1 MRGLRL
7 NSYSEKKE
15 RKYSNGKV
23 LVRFSYHHRLF
34 PWKYFPSILLGR
46 AKGVDIKKEGSG
58 NAGTTNAL
66 RVLGKKAAVITLIID
81 ISKGFAAVQIGY
93 WLSGSQAAM
102 FCALAAFIG
111 HIWPLLFK
119 FKGGK
124 GVAVA
129 FGTVLGINWQLALLA
144 LGIVALTVL
153 ITRMVSMGSVIAAV
167 SFPVISYFLERDFFW
182 FGIVMALIMLYAH
195 RSNIK
200 RIVKG
205 EEHKLSLKK

>member
-1 MRGLRL
+1 M
-7 NSYSEKKE
+7 E
-15 RKYSNGKV
+15 RFWFV
-23 LVRFSYHHRLF
+23 LVIIIA
-34 PWKYFPSILLGR
+34 YFLGNISPSILLGR
-46 AKGVDIKKEGSG
+46 ARGVDIKKEGSG

>member
-1 MRGLRL
+1 M
-7 NSYSEKKE
+7 ETFQF
-15 RKYSNGKV
+15 V
-23 LVRFSYHHRLF
+23 LAIIIA
-34 PWKYFPSILLGR
+34 YFLGNISPSILLGR

-81 ISKGFAAVQIGY
+81 IGKGFVAVQIGY

-129 FGTVLGINWQLALLA
+129 FGTVLAINWQLALLA

-153 ITRMVSMGSVIAAV
+153 ITRMVSMGSVMAAV
-167 SFPVISYFLERDFFW
+167 SFPLISYFLERDFFW

-200 RIVKG
+200 RIIKG
-205 EEHKLSLKK
+205 EENKLSFKK

>member
-1 MRGLRL
+1 M
-7 NSYSEKKE
+7 ETFQF
-15 RKYSNGKV
+15 V
-23 LVRFSYHHRLF
+23 LAIIIA
-34 PWKYFPSILLGR
+34 YFLGNISPSILLGR

-66 RVLGKKAAVITLIID
+66 RVLGKKAAVITLIVD
-81 ISKGFAAVQIGY
+81 IGKGFAAVQIGY

-124 GVAVA
+124 GVAVT
-129 FGTVLGINWQLALLA
+129 FGTVLAINWQLALLA

-153 ITRMVSMGSVIAAV
+153 ITRMVSMGSVMAAV
-167 SFPVISYFLERDFFW
+167 SFPLISYFLERDFFW

-200 RIVKG
+200 RIIKG
-205 EEHKLSLKK
+205 EENKLSFKK

>member
-1 MRGLRL
+1 M
-7 NSYSEKKE
+7 ETFWF
-15 RKYSNGKV
+15 V
-23 LVRFSYHHRLF
+23 LVIIIA
-34 PWKYFPSILLGR
+34 YFLGNISPSILLGR

-81 ISKGFAAVQIGY
+81 IGKGFLAVQIACL
-93 WLSGSQAAM
+93 LSGAQAAM
-102 FCALAAFIG
+102 FAALAAFIG
-111 HIWPLLFK
+111 HIWPVLFK

-129 FGTVLGINWQLALLA
+129 FGTILAINWQLALLA
-144 LGIVALTVL
+144 LAIVALTVL
-153 ITRMVSMGSVIAAV
+153 ITRMVSLGSVMAAV

-205 EEHKLSLKK
+205 EEHKLSFKK

>member
-1 MRGLRL
+1 M
-7 NSYSEKKE
+7 E
-15 RKYSNGKV
+15 RFWFV
-23 LVRFSYHHRLF
+23 LVIIIA
-34 PWKYFPSILLGR
+34 YFLGNISPSILLGR

-58 NAGTTNAL
+58 NAGTTNAR
-66 RVLGKKAAVITLIID
+66 RVLGKKAAVITLIIE
-81 ISKGFAAVQIGY
+81 ISNGFAAVQIGY

>member
-1 MRGLRL
+1 MASSL
-7 NSYSEKKE
+7 
-15 RKYSNGKV
+15 
-23 LVRFSYHHRLF
+23 
-34 PWKYFPSILLGR
+34 
-46 AKGVDIKKEGSG
+46 
-58 NAGTTNAL
+58 
-66 RVLGKKAAVITLIID
+66 
-81 ISKGFAAVQIGY
+81 
-93 WLSGSQAAM
+93 
-102 FCALAAFIG
+102 
-111 HIWPLLFK
+111 
-119 FKGGK
+119 
-124 GVAVA
+124 
-129 FGTVLGINWQLALLA
+129 LLA

>member
-1 MRGLRL
+1 M
-7 NSYSEKKE
+7 ETFQF
-15 RKYSNGKV
+15 V
-23 LVRFSYHHRLF
+23 LAIIIA
-34 PWKYFPSILLGR
+34 YFLGNISPSILLGR

-66 RVLGKKAAVITLIID
+66 RVLGKKAAVITLIVD
-81 ISKGFAAVQIGY
+81 IGKGFVAVQIGY

-129 FGTVLGINWQLALLA
+129 FGTVLAINWQLALLA

-153 ITRMVSMGSVIAAV
+153 ITRMVSMGSVMAAV
-167 SFPVISYFLERDFFW
+167 SFPLISYFLERDFFW

-200 RIVKG
+200 RIIKG
-205 EEHKLSLKK
+205 EENKLSFKK

>member
-1 MRGLRL
+1 MEYFL
-7 NSYSEKKE
+7 SA
-15 RKYSNGKV
+15 RKSTVYI
-23 LVRFSYHHRLF
+23 
-34 PWKYFPSILLGR
+34 PAILL
-46 AKGVDIKKEGSG
+46 SFP
-58 NAGTTNAL
+58 AL
-66 RVLGKKAAVITLIID
+66 L
-81 ISKGFAAVQIGY
+81 SFALFV
-93 WLSGSQAAM
+93 LSGSQAAM

-167 SFPVISYFLERDFFW
+167 SFPVISYFLA
-182 FGIVMALIMLYAH
+182 M
-195 RSNIK
+195 
-200 RIVKG
+200 
-205 EEHKLSLKK
+205 EEDGRKM

>member
-1 MRGLRL
+1 M
-7 NSYSEKKE
+7 ETFWF
-15 RKYSNGKV
+15 V
-23 LVRFSYHHRLF
+23 LVIIIA
-34 PWKYFPSILLGR
+34 YFLGNISPSILLGR
-46 AKGVDIKKEGSG
+46 ARGVDIKKEGSG

-81 ISKGFAAVQIGY
+81 IGKGFAAVQIGY
-93 WLSGSQAAM
+93 LLSGAQAAM

-111 HIWPLLFK
+111 HIWPLLFR

-129 FGTVLGINWQLALLA
+129 FGTILAINWQLALIA

-167 SFPVISYFLERDFFW
+167 SFPVISYFLEKDFFW

-200 RIVKG
+200 RIING
-205 EEHKLSLKK
+205 EEHKLSFKK

>member
-1 MRGLRL
+1 M
-7 NSYSEKKE
+7 E
-15 RKYSNGKV
+15 RFWFV
-23 LVRFSYHHRLF
+23 LVIIIAYFLGNISPLFSSAEPRELTLRKRAAATGDDQCAAGAREKSGCHHPDYRYQQRVCCCSDRLLAF
-34 PWKYFPSILLGR
+34 
-46 AKGVDIKKEGSG
+46 
-58 NAGTTNAL
+58 
-66 RVLGKKAAVITLIID
+66 
-81 ISKGFAAVQIGY
+81 
-93 WLSGSQAAM
+93 GSQAAM

-167 SFPVISYFLERDFFW
+167 SFPVISYFLERDFS
-182 FGIVMALIMLYAH
+182 GSV
-195 RSNIK
+195 
-200 RIVKG
+200 
-205 EEHKLSLKK
+205 LSWL